1 MPFNMYGK
9 ANASLAITHGVNI
22 LMIKVKRPFFEKYK
36 TSCAKVFQKYSS
48 MFEGLIMKTLEH

>member
-22 LMIKVKRPFFEKYK
+22 LMIKVKRPFFENIPMLKGRSTRLHVQRFFK
-36 TSCAKVFQKYSS
+36 NIPPCLKV
-48 MFEGLIMKTLEH
+48 